1 MVNFVL
7 NNNIQFVRIVFILI
21 YFFKK
26 IAILILQYSLNKMQI
41 GLN

>member
-21 YFFKK
+21 YFLKK